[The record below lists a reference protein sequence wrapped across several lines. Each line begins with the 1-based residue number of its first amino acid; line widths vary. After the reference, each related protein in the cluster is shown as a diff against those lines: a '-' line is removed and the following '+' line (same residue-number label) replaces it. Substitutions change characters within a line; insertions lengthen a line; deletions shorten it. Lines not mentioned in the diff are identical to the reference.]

1 MPAFTGMD
9 GHNADSSAES
19 KHVGVLLSHASVW
32 QYLVQEPSPTRAD
45 SADSEHVMD
54 GQEAEDTEQ
63 HTVIEGLD
71 VEK

>member
-9 GHNADSSAES
+9 GHTADSSAES

-54 GQEAEDTEQ
+54 G
-63 HTVIEGLD
+63 
-71 VEK
+71 